1 MLVCC
6 LRARWSS
13 RSTPHLHC
21 SALPDT
27 PFLGGMTLAV
37 LGVTRDSSH
46 SRNALSSARAVL
58 CSGSGGHVGGQD
70 VVGVS
75 VEGGAGAVVSH
86 GGAWVGVAGGDLDV
100 AQVDAGVEHRGDVGV
115 AEHVLVHARQS
126 DAGVVGE
133 PAKSPCGGVAV
144 QAAAQGVQEQW
155 PVNAVGNG
163 AVHRA
168 GDGWRQRNR
177 TTLWPLPTTRSTRRP
192 CSSPRSVMSA
202 CLLYTSPSPRDRT
215 RSR

>member
-21 SALPDT
+21 AALPDT

-75 VEGGAGAVVSH
+75 VEGGAGTVVSH

-100 AQVDAGVEHRGDVGV
+100 AQVDAGVEHGGDVGV
-115 AEHVLVHARQS
+115 AEHVWVHAWQS
-126 DAGVVGE
+126 DPGVVGQA
-133 PAKSPCGGVAV
+133 AKSSGGGVAV
-144 QAAAQGVQEQW
+144 QAPAHGVAEQW
-155 PVNAVGNG
+155 PVNAVGDG
-163 AVHRA
+163 AVYGS
-168 GDGWRQRNR
+168 GDGRRQRDQDD
-177 TTLWPLPTTRSTRRP
+177 L
-192 CSSPRSVMSA
+192 V
-202 CLLYTSPSPRDRT
+202 
-215 RSR
+215 